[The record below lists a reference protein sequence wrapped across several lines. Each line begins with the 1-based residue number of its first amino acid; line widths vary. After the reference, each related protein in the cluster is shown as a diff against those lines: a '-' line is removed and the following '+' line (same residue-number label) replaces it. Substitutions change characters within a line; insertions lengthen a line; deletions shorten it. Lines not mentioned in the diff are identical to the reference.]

1 MPGESRRG
9 RLRNAPSPP
18 WRGFSAILQ
27 KCKIAGA
34 TWRLWA
40 ARRAGAARGRGRGV
54 LRGSLAVS
62 VVPGPERRIRRHVR
76 VPRFCARP
84 ARCLGAAG
92 FAPQARPWRRLPTPA
107 RGGAPALVWPRGGG
121 GEGGGAARPPGRPPR
136 ASEGRAP
143 RAVTA
148 TPAAAALPTRR
159 RGERGDLPPPRL
171 GGPDGSGE
179 DQRESQR
186 GALLPL
192 LLHGRPLQPPA
203 REPGPAGAQVR
214 GGRAGPGPG
223 LGVGGGAAS
232 APGAGGPVRAGGGC
246 RAPAAAAT
254 PASALLRPRAR
265 GTRGRQKFG
274 SRCWRLGAVTSRVSR
289 TSRTFGVPACGLP
302 GCL

>member
-1 MPGESRRG
+1 MPKR
-9 RLRNAPSPP
+9 
-18 WRGFSAILQ
+18 
-27 KCKIAGA
+27 KIAGA

-54 LRGSLAVS
+54 LRGSSAVS

-121 GEGGGAARPPGRPPR
+121 GEGGGGEGGGAARPPGRPPR

-159 RGERGDLPPPRL
+159 RGERGDRPPPRL

-223 LGVGGGAAS
+223 LEVGGGAAS
-232 APGAGGPVRAGGGC
+232 APGAGGPVRAGLARGGAC
-246 RAPAAAAT
+246 RGGHTCERAPAAARPGDSGKREVREPVFEVRGCDLAG
-254 PASALLRPRAR
+254 LQNFENLRCA
-265 GTRGRQKFG
+265 
-274 SRCWRLGAVTSRVSR
+274 
-289 TSRTFGVPACGLP
+289 GVWSSQMSLVYSFPLRHF
-302 GCL
+302 